1 MSRSLTIVALVA
13 VSALMGAGTA
23 TADEYK
29 NVYIAPGLLH
39 FEGPETRETGI
50 DGGDTGGGLAV
61 GLPFTER
68 LNLELLMGR
77 ADVDY
82 DLPGGR
88 GSDDAE
94 ILWANLMYEVG
105 GGDGWQPFV
114 LFGGGRTN
122 IEFGNARSE
131 LKDNQLNAGFGIMR
145 QLGERFAL
153 RGDVRGVHSRNEGG
167 VSPFAF
173 VALTAFL
180 GERTPPPP
188 PDTDGDGV
196 PDMNDKC
203 PNTPP
208 GTTVGADGCEID
220 SDGDGVVDS
229 ADACPGTPAGVAVDS
244 RGCPLDTDGDGV
256 PDYQDACPDTPA
268 GTQVDERG
276 CPPELEE
283 TVTIDLN
290 LEFDIDSA
298 ALRSAHYGEIRDV
311 IDFMRQFPTSKAVI
325 EGHTDN
331 TGAETYNQGL
341 SERRARAV
349 RNYIETDG
357 GIAGSR
363 LSSVGYGETKPI
375 DTNDTAE
382 GRQHN
387 RRVSAQVSTK

>member
-1 MSRSLTIVALVA
+1 M
-13 VSALMGAGTA
+13 
-23 TADEYK
+23 
-29 NVYIAPGLLH
+29 
-39 FEGPETRETGI
+39 
-50 DGGDTGGGLAV
+50 
-61 GLPFTER
+61 
-68 LNLELLMGR
+68 
-77 ADVDY
+77 
-82 DLPGGR
+82 
-88 GSDDAE
+88 
-94 ILWANLMYEVG
+94 
-105 GGDGWQPFV
+105 
-114 LFGGGRTN
+114 
-122 IEFGNARSE
+122 
-131 LKDNQLNAGFGIMR
+131 
-145 QLGERFAL
+145 
-153 RGDVRGVHSRNEGG
+153 
-167 VSPFAF
+167 
-173 VALTAFL
+173 
-180 GERTPPPP
+180 
-188 PDTDGDGV
+188 
-196 PDMNDKC
+196 
-203 PNTPP
+203 
-208 GTTVGADGCEID
+208 
-220 SDGDGVVDS
+220 DS

-268 GTQVDERG
+268 GAQVDERG

-363 LSSVGYGETKPI
+363 LSSVGYGESKPI